1 MSRTSSILS
10 LLIAIVAL
18 VTLSSCRP
26 TAQVPTNKR
35 EIMDAFLSGTLPE
48 SYVPAAFFV
57 HYGSHQKFGEPAVQ
71 AHLQH
76 YLQTNMD
83 ILKVQFEQRVPAIR
97 WADDSTVWDSIA
109 PLPDDF
115 YQPTLDI
122 IRRLQEIVGQ
132 DVYVLP
138 TIYSPYQLATQSLRE
153 AGIREAAVHHP
164 EALCQLL
171 GYYAEALKWLVKEC
185 KALGIEGFYMT
196 CQGGEKK
203 YYDIPSFYETFVRPY
218 DLDVMNSCTDGT
230 HVNILH
236 ICDWEG
242 TYDDLTRYADY
253 PGQIVNTPI
262 NLDGTPFTTQDGEK
276 LFGRPVLGGLDR
288 HGVIVNGTE
297 EETIQAVRA
306 ALAAAPAGRTMLGA
320 ECTVG
325 GAPMQNLHA
334 AVYEA
339 HHLARPSH
347 EDR

>member
-1 MSRTSSILS
+1 MSRTSSVLS

-26 TAQVPTNKR
+26 TAHVPTNKK
-35 EIMDAFLSGTLPE
+35 EVMDAFLSGTLPE

-57 HYGSHQKFGEPAVQ
+57 HYGSHQKFGEPAV
-71 AHLQH
+71 
-76 YLQTNMD
+76 
-83 ILKVQFEQRVPAIR
+83 R
-97 WADDSTVWDSIA
+97 WADDPTVWDSIA

-153 AGIREAAVHHP
+153 AGIREAASHHP

-171 GYYAEALKWLVKEC
+171 GHYAEALKWLVKEC

-262 NLDGTPFTTQDGEK
+262 NLDGTPFTPQDGEK

-306 ALAAAPAGRTMLGA
+306 AFAAAPAGRTMLGA

-339 HHLARPSH
+339 HHLARHSH
-347 EDR
+347 EGR